1 MKEKVLEI
9 IKLSNGKIS
18 FPSLIKRLN
27 IEEDL
32 LKKILLELKLDG
44 IVLETSNKYSLFPDN
59 MMIGDVSITKC
70 RNKVI
75 FYNGQMIPLASNFFD
90 YVILNDIVSFIINE
104 KGEAEITSIIDRKIK
119 EVTCK
124 VVSNGKK
131 KKIECFYKGLDISL
145 PKDIIEKLSV
155 GDVISVS
162 IGINDI
168 DSKYCSSKFNKIIGH
183 ANEPNIDE
191 IMIAAN
197 YGFSNQYSDEYMDE
211 LAQIPTSINESD
223 CQGKT
228 DLRNL
233 PFVTI
238 DCVSAK
244 DMDDA
249 VYAYRLG
256 NGGFRVYVS
265 IADVSHFVKRSS
277 ELFKRAYEMG
287 NSCYINN
294 SVFHMLHE
302 VISNG
307 ICSLNQ
313 DEDRLTKT
321 VIMDIDKFGK
331 IIDFNICKSVIRSR
345 KKMDYDSVDKI
356 LIENI
361 IPEGYEPYV
370 ELIKTLYD
378 VSSALERNAIE
389 VKGKL
394 DFPSDEVRKEYD
406 EFGNVISVKNAENTP
421 ATKLIEYLMIAAN
434 VCVASYITWSSI
446 PSCYR
451 NHDKPNIKKV
461 NALLKDIN
469 ENEDIKI
476 KFKSINSADHPKAIQ
491 AILHKLS
498 HIDEYPIIASF
509 LLCCMERAY
518 YSKENIGHYALGEEV
533 YTHFT
538 SPIRRLCDLMVHM
551 VLDILLDDYNNINE
565 VNFEELEKIL
575 EEAST
580 QASKMERQADVAEY
594 DGNRLAIIKSMKD
607 YIGYEYDAVVLSIA
621 EKIRLKVN
629 GIDCFIG
636 YRNLSKDFNYDEST
650 GKYYD
655 RNNNMILKLGANVK
669 VNLNSVNL
677 NNRTIDVNI
686 IGITKSKT
694 LTKKK

>member
-1 MKEKVLEI
+1 MKEKVLET

-18 FPSLIKRLN
+18 FSSLIKRLG
-27 IEEDL
+27 IDEDT
-32 LKKILLELKLDG
+32 LKRLLLELKLDG
-44 IVLETSNKYSLFPDN
+44 LVLETSNKYSLFPDN
-59 MMIGDVSITKC
+59 MMIGNVSVTEC

-75 FYNGQMIPLASNFFD
+75 FYDGQMIPLASTFFD
-90 YVILNDIVSFIINE
+90 YVILNDIVSFIIND

-119 EVTCK
+119 NITCK
-124 VVSNGKK
+124 VITNGKK
-131 KKIECFYKGLDISL
+131 KKIECFFKGLEISL
-145 PKDIIEKLSV
+145 PKDVIEKLSD
-155 GDVISVS
+155 GDVISVN
-162 IGINDI
+162 IGFNDI
-168 DSKYCSSKFNKIIGH
+168 DSKYCSCKFNKVIGH

-197 YGFSNQYSDEYMDE
+197 YGFSNEYSEEYLNE
-211 LAQIPTSINESD
+211 LAQLPTSIEESD
-223 CQGKT
+223 CIGRT
-228 DLRNL
+228 DFRDL

-249 VYAYRLG
+249 VYAYKLG

-265 IADVSHFVKRSS
+265 IADVSHFVKQSS
-277 ELFKRAYEMG
+277 EMFKRAFEMG

-321 VIMDIDKFGK
+321 VVMDIDKFGR

-356 LIENI
+356 LIDGI
-361 IPEGYEPYV
+361 VPEEYEPYV
-370 ELIKTLYD
+370 DLIKTLYQA
-378 VSSALERNAIE
+378 SSALERNAID

-434 VCVASYITWSSI
+434 VCVASYIMWSAI

-461 NALLKDIN
+461 NALLKEIN
-469 ENEDIKI
+469 ENEDLKI
-476 KFKSINSADHPKAIQ
+476 KFKSIDSADHPKAIQ

-498 HIDEYPIIASF
+498 HIDEFPIIASF

-518 YSKENIGHYALGEEV
+518 YNTENIGHYALGEEV

-538 SPIRRLCDLMVHM
+538 SPIRRLCDLMVHT
-551 VLDILLDDYNNINE
+551 VLDILLDDYNNICE
-565 VNFEELEKIL
+565 INFEELEKL
-575 EEAST
+575 LDEASK
-580 QASKMERQADVAEY
+580 QASRMERQADVAEY

-607 YIGYEYDAVVLSIA
+607 YIGYEYDATVISIG

-655 RNNNMILKLGANVK
+655 RNNDMILKLGANVK
-669 VNLNSVNL
+669 VILNSVNL

-686 IGITKSKT
+686 IGVVKSKT
-694 LTKKK
+694 LSKKK

>member
-1 MKEKVLEI
+1 MREKILET

-18 FPSLIKRLN
+18 FSGLIKRLG
-27 IEEDL
+27 IVEDTL
-32 LKKILLELKLDG
+32 RNLLLELKLDG
-44 IVLETSNKYSLFPDN
+44 KILETSNKYSLFPDD
-59 MMIGDVSITKC
+59 MMIGNVSVTEC

-75 FYNGQMIPLASNFFD
+75 FYDGQMIPLASNFFD
-90 YVILNDIVSFIINE
+90 YVILNDIVSFIIND

-119 EVTCK
+119 NITCK

-145 PKDIIEKLSV
+145 PKNVIEKLSD
-155 GDVISVS
+155 GDVISVN

-168 DSKYCSSKFNKIIGH
+168 DSKYCSCKFNKVIGH

-197 YGFSNQYSDEYMDE
+197 YGFSNEYSDEYMDE
-211 LAQIPTSINESD
+211 LAQIPTSILESD
-223 CQGKT
+223 CTNRT
-228 DLRNL
+228 DFRDL

-265 IADVSHFVKRSS
+265 IADVSHFVKQSS
-277 ELFKRAYEMG
+277 EIFKRAYEMG

-321 VIMDIDKFGK
+321 VVMDIDKNGR
-331 IIDFNICKSVIRSR
+331 I
-345 KKMDYDSVDKI
+345 MDYDSVDKI
-356 LIENI
+356 LIDGVV
-361 IPEGYEPYV
+361 PEGYEKYID
-370 ELIKTLYD
+370 LIKTLYD
-378 VSSALERNAIE
+378 ASSALEKNAIE

-434 VCVASYITWSSI
+434 VSVASYIMWSAI

-461 NALLKDIN
+461 NALLKEIS
-469 ENEDIKI
+469 ENEDLKI
-476 KFKSINSADHPKAIQ
+476 KFKFIDSADHPKAIQ

-498 HIDEYPIIASF
+498 HIDEFPIIASF

-518 YSKENIGHYALGEEV
+518 YSTENIGHYALGEDV

-551 VLDILLDDYNNINE
+551 ILDILLNDYSNICE
-565 VNFEELEKIL
+565 INFEELEKL
-575 EEAST
+575 LDEASK
-580 QASKMERQADVAEY
+580 QASRMERQTDGAEY

-607 YIGYEYDAVVLSIA
+607 YVGYEYDAIVLSIG

-655 RNNNMILKLGANVK
+655 RNNDMILKLGANVK
-669 VNLNSVNL
+669 VVLNSVNL

-686 IGITKSKT
+686 IGVVKSKT
-694 LTKKK
+694 LTKKR

>member
-1 MKEKVLEI
+1 MKEKILEI

-18 FPSLIKRLN
+18 FSGLIKKLN
-27 IEEDL
+27 IDEET
-32 LKKILLELKLDG
+32 LKKLLLNLKLDG
-44 IVLETSNKYSLFPDN
+44 LVLETSNKYSLFPDN
-59 MMIGDVSITKC
+59 MMIGDVSVTKC

-75 FYNGQMIPLASNFFD
+75 FYDGQMIPLASNFFD
-90 YVILNDIVSFIINE
+90 YVILNDIVSFIIND

-124 VVSNGKK
+124 IISNGKK

-145 PKDIIEKLSV
+145 PKDVIEKLSD

-168 DSKYCSSKFNKIIGH
+168 DSKYCSCKFNKVVGH

-211 LAQIPTSINESD
+211 LAQLPTSINESD
-223 CQGKT
+223 CVERT

-256 NGGFRVYVS
+256 NGGFRAYVA
-265 IADVSHFVKRSS
+265 IADVSHFVKLNS

-321 VIMDIDKFGK
+321 VVMDIDKNGR
-331 IIDFNICKSVIRSR
+331 IIDFNVCKSVIRSR
-345 KKMDYDSVDKI
+345 KKMDYDSVDKF
-356 LIENI
+356 LIDGI
-361 IPEGYEPYV
+361 IPDGYEKYV
-370 ELIKTLYD
+370 DLIKTLYD
-378 VSSALERNAIE
+378 TSSALEKNAIDI
-389 VKGKL
+389 KGKL

-434 VCVASYITWSSI
+434 VCVASYIMWSAI

-461 NALLKDIN
+461 NALLREIN

-498 HIDEYPIIASF
+498 HIDEFPIIASF

-518 YSKENIGHYALGEEV
+518 YSPENIGHYALGEEV

-551 VLDILLDDYNNINE
+551 ILDILLNDYNNICE
-565 VNFEELEKIL
+565 IDFKELEKL
-575 EEAST
+575 LDEASK
-580 QASKMERQADVAEY
+580 QASRMERQADVAEY

-607 YIGYEYDAVVLSIA
+607 YIGYEYDATVLNIG

-669 VNLNSVNL
+669 VILNSVNL

-686 IGITKSKT
+686 IGVIKSKT
-694 LTKKK
+694 IVRKR

>member
-32 LKKILLELKLDG
+32 LKNILLELKLDG
-44 IVLETSNKYSLFPDN
+44 LVLETSNKYSLFPDN

-669 VNLNSVNL
+669 VTLNSVNL